1 LASHDSLADI
11 WQYLLAG
18 ASSMG
23 IFVGSHLRTKDRV
36 SRLEVKSQFIESK
49 GELLD
54 ETHDAVLKLEG
65 SVKLLESDLRNS
77 SEAFSR
83 TMQANAASLDEINS
97 TLTEITS
104 EFKR

>member
-1 LASHDSLADI
+1 
-11 WQYLLAG
+11 
-18 ASSMG
+18 MG

-83 TMQANAASLDEINS
+83 TMQDNANSLDEINA

>member
-1 LASHDSLADI
+1 
-11 WQYLLAG
+11 
-18 ASSMG
+18 MG

-77 SEAFSR
+77 SEAFSK

-104 EFKR
+104 EFRR

>member
-1 LASHDSLADI
+1 
-11 WQYLLAG
+11 
-18 ASSMG
+18 MG

>member
-18 ASSMG
+18 ASSLG
-23 IFVGSHLRTKDRV
+23 IFVGSHLRTQHRV
-36 SRLEVKSQFIESK
+36 TRLEVKSQFIESK
-49 GELLD
+49 GQLLD
-54 ETHDAVLKLEG
+54 ETHDSVLKLEG

-77 SEAFSR
+77 SDAFAR
-83 TMQANAASLDEINS
+83 TMKANAKSLDEINT

>member
-1 LASHDSLADI
+1 
-11 WQYLLAG
+11 
-18 ASSMG
+18 MG

-36 SRLEVKSQFIESK
+36 SRLEVKSQFIELK

-97 TLTEITS
+97 TLSEITS